1 MIFKKLGLAW
11 RMHLENLTMT
21 RKIHLE
27 NLTMA
32 GKMHLENLTMAGK
45 MHLENLTIA
54 GKMQL
59 VGWKMQLKNLIM
71 ARKMQMGKVMHT
83 VAWKL
88 YLKKKKFHGLEKS
101 LVGLSGLVR
110 NRCTLQFILKSIT
123 LFKIISLWLFS
134 SASVDI

>member
-1 MIFKKLGLAW
+1 
-11 RMHLENLTMT
+11 
-21 RKIHLE
+21 
-27 NLTMA
+27 
-32 GKMHLENLTMAGK
+32 MAGK

-88 YLKKKKFHGLEKS
+88 YLKKK
-101 LVGLSGLVR
+101 
-110 NRCTLQFILKSIT
+110 
-123 LFKIISLWLFS
+123 ISWLGKKPCWPFW
-134 SASVDI
+134 AC